1 MYGTRPLAS
10 DGTRGGPQSRAILEP
25 LDALRARSR
34 SRGAQP
40 ATRHGQHQFDVCRV
54 LLCQLGTR
62 PRAIARPTGRSDRAP
77 RNARGRASAGC
88 SDRLAAQELSSFL
101 K

>member
-10 DGTRGGPQSRAILEP
+10 DGTRGGPQLRAILEP

-54 LLCQLGTR
+54 LLCQLGHAR
-62 PRAIARPTGRSDRAP
+62 ELSLALLVAQIALLATHAVVLP
-77 RNARGRASAGC
+77 
-88 SDRLAAQELSSFL
+88 LAAVIGSLHKSFRVF
-101 K
+101 